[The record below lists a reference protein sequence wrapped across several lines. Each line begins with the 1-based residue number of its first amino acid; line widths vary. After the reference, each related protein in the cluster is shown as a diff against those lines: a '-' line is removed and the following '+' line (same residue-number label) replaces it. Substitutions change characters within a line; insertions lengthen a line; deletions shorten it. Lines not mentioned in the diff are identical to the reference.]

1 MQYQNILLVDD
12 DDDDREIFREAVNSL
27 GKGILFEDEKNPE
40 EALVKLR
47 KSEVLPDVIFL
58 DYNMPDMNGQ
68 DFIEQIRKEKRLIGI
83 PVILYSTY
91 SEEAAEQLSLTAGTE
106 YFISK
111 PYNFEDLKNILK
123 NVLQIRD

>member
-1 MQYQNILLVDD
+1 MQYQNILLIDD

-40 EALVKLR
+40 EALVKLQ
-47 KSEVLPDVIFL
+47 KAEVLPDVIFL

-111 PYNFEDLKNILK
+111 PHNFEDLKNILK